1 MIIYLLPRSFC
12 CRFLIILVCRLP
24 DADVEGSVDGWV
36 YALSFKSLD
45 AGNILNATNPREL
58 RYSSFVEQTLSTLV
72 NE

>member
-1 MIIYLLPRSFC
+1 MIVYVLPRSSYC
-12 CRFLIILVCRLP
+12 TFLTVVVCRLP